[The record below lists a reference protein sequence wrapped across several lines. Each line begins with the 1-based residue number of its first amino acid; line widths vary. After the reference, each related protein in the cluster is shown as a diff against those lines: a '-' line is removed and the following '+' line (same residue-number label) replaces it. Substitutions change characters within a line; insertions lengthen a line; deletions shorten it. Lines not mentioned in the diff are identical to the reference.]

1 MKVSKQN
8 LPTQSHLSFLYPR
21 LLWILLFI
29 PQGLKNP
36 YTPACPFK
44 QLASTI
50 LCARTFAL
58 LNDFLDQW
66 GKELIK
72 LLAQQ
77 ENLLV
82 RDDQT
87 GLFSRLVPELRN
99 FIQ

>member
-1 MKVSKQN
+1 M
-8 LPTQSHLSFLYPR
+8 QSHVSFLYPSI
-21 LLWILLFI
+21 LWIFLFI
-29 PQGLKNP
+29 PQGLKTP

-44 QLASTI
+44 QLAPTI
-50 LCARTFAL
+50 LFARTFAL